1 MHAIVYTFRN
11 RKSNAQ
17 YMLENPKKEEN
28 VKLLSFKR
36 RIYSQVLSFPGVNI
50 STEKRKLFPDNL
62 LKARNFS
69 QGNCDLLKG
78 TSINEVTFGVFLNPF
93 PSPPL

>member
-1 MHAIVYTFRN
+1 MSKYQNIDFMKGA
-11 RKSNAQ
+11 
-17 YMLENPKKEEN
+17 
-28 VKLLSFKR
+28 LSTATA
-36 RIYSQVLSFPGVNI
+36 YSGVNI

-62 LKARNFS
+62 LKTRNFS

>member
-1 MHAIVYTFRN
+1 MRVVVNGAVRVGH
-11 RKSNAQ
+11 
-17 YMLENPKKEEN
+17 
-28 VKLLSFKR
+28 
-36 RIYSQVLSFPGVNI
+36 YSSEPFNSTGVNI

-62 LKARNFS
+62 LKTRNFS

>member
-1 MHAIVYTFRN
+1 MQRN
-11 RKSNAQ
+11 IKTETETQIEKSI
-17 YMLENPKKEEN
+17 
-28 VKLLSFKR
+28 S
-36 RIYSQVLSFPGVNI
+36 GVNI

-62 LKARNFS
+62 LKTRNFS

-78 TSINEVTFGVFLNPF
+78 ISINEVTFGVFLNPF

>member
-1 MHAIVYTFRN
+1 MSLIKVSWHGLRV
-11 RKSNAQ
+11 KDMQ
-17 YMLENPKKEEN
+17 KKFE
-28 VKLLSFKR
+28 SPPGFFCP
-36 RIYSQVLSFPGVNI
+36 QAPPAGVNI

-62 LKARNFS
+62 LKTRNFS

>member
-1 MHAIVYTFRN
+1 MTTSGGIVKWRAT
-11 RKSNAQ
+11 
-17 YMLENPKKEEN
+17 
-28 VKLLSFKR
+28 
-36 RIYSQVLSFPGVNI
+36 IPGVNI

-62 LKARNFS
+62 LKTRNFS